1 MLIKNISLLLG
12 KELEFVSKTNVQ
24 IQDGRFKRIQPNIKP
39 SGKEDSIDCEGLL
52 LIPGFINAH
61 THIGDSIGKDVTLES
76 SVDKKIH
83 PVFGAKS
90 KILKNTPPEN
100 LSNFMKNTCHSMI
113 RKGITTFVDFRE
125 GGLDGVILLKKTL
138 SEIPIRSIILGR
150 VDFYQ
155 NSTEIKK
162 NLPIPKEKAKE
173 LPLILQKC
181 DGIGVSG
188 ANENSTSTLNHYSKT
203 SKIRAIHS
211 AETKQSVSKSKKM
224 TRKSEVIRALSMKPH
239 FLVHMTH
246 ASNSDLHLA
255 AKKTRGIVVCPR
267 ANSSLAEGIPD
278 VVLMQKAGCTLGL
291 GTDNVMINSP
301 DMFREMDYLWK
312 VTMGIHKK
320 RINPKEILKMATVNG
335 GKILKKDIG
344 VIETKKIADCIF
356 LNKHAL
362 DLEPMHEPYA
372 SIVHRASESA
382 IQAVMIGGKIVHG
395 KI

>member
-39 SGKEDSIDCEGLL
+39 SGKEDSIDCEDLL

-150 VDFYQ
+150 VNFYQ

-211 AETKQSVSKSKKM
+211 AETKQSVSRSKKM

-239 FLVHMTH
+239 FLIHMTH

-278 VVLMQKAGCTLGL
+278 ITLMQKAGCTLGL

>member
-1 MLIKNISLLLG
+1 MLIKNVSLLLG
-12 KELEFVSKTNVQ
+12 KELEFVSKTNIQ
-24 IQDGRFKRIQPNIKP
+24 IQDGKFKRIQPNIKP
-39 SGKEDSIDCEGLL
+39 SGKEDSIDCEGLI

-113 RKGITTFVDFRE
+113 RKGTTTFVDFRE
-125 GGLDGVILLKKTL
+125 GGLDGVLLLKKTL

-155 NSTEIKK
+155 NPTEIKK
-162 NLPIPKEKAKE
+162 NLPIPKEKAQE
-173 LPLILQKC
+173 LPSIIQKC

-188 ANENSTSTLNHYSKT
+188 ANENSTSVLNHYSKT

-211 AETKQSVSKSKKM
+211 AETKQSVSRSKKM
-224 TRKSEVIRALSMKPH
+224 TGKSEVIRALSMKPH
-239 FLVHMTH
+239 FLIHMTH
-246 ASNSDLHLA
+246 ASKSDLHVA
-255 AKKTRGIVVCPR
+255 AKKIRGIVICPR

-278 VVLMQKAGCTLGL
+278 ITMMQQAGCTLAL

-344 VIETKKIADCIF
+344 IIETNKIADCVF